1 MRFGTVALANA
12 EGAVLAHSIP
22 LPGGVIKKGTLLG
35 PLHIERLKA
44 AGLSEVMVAQL
55 DPGDVP
61 EDEAARRI
69 AAAIGGTGIHIA
81 DAFTGRT
88 NLFATARG
96 VVVINAGVI
105 AALNA
110 IDESITVATLQ
121 PYARV
126 EDKQM
131 VATVKIITFAVPE
144 HFVRSA
150 ESIARDSA
158 GGSVLRLAPFKA
170 RSVALVLTATAGAKA
185 SLIAKRAR
193 VTGERIASLGG
204 AVISEET
211 VSHTIADV
219 SEAIARARRSSP
231 DCILVFGA
239 SAIVD
244 RGDVIPAGVT
254 AAGGTVIHLGMPVDP
269 GNLLMLGE
277 MEDMAIVGVPSCAS
291 SPKLNGFDWVLERIM
306 AGLPLGR
313 AEIAAMAVGGLLME
327 IPTRPQPRQG

>member
-1 MRFGTVALANA
+1 MRFGTVALAHA
-12 EGAVLAHSIP
+12 DGAVLAHSIR
-22 LPGGVIKKGTLLG
+22 LEGSVLKKGTVLG
-35 PLHIERLKA
+35 PEHVERLIA
-44 AGLSEVMVAQL
+44 AGMSDVMVARL

-69 AAAIGGTGIHIA
+69 AAAIGGAGIHIA
-81 DAFTGRT
+81 DAFTGRS

-96 VVVINAGVI
+96 VVVIDAEAI
-105 AALNA
+105 AALNV

-121 PYARV
+121 PFARV
-126 EDKQM
+126 EDEQM

-144 HFVRSA
+144 DYVSRA
-150 ESIARDSA
+150 ESIARGSA
-158 GGSVLRLAPFKA
+158 RGAVLRLAVFKP
-170 RSVALVLTATAGAKA
+170 RRIALVLTAIAGAKA

-204 AVISEET
+204 TVISEET
-211 VSHTIADV
+211 VPHAIADV
-219 SEAIARARRSSP
+219 AAAIARARTSSP

-254 AAGGTVIHLGMPVDP
+254 AAGGKVIHLGMPVDP
-269 GNLLMLGE
+269 GNLLMLAE
-277 MEDMAIVGVPSCAS
+277 MNDMAVIGVPSCAS